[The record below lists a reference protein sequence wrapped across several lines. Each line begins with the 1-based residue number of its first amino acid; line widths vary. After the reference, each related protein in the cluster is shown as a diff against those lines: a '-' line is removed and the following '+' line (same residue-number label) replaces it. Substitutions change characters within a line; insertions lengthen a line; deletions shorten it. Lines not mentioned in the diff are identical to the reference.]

1 MNQLIAIENIDAVLS
16 REHLLPTIVMWNRLE
31 GRPRR
36 EDFLRALRAEVRDPL
51 WMLCKQWQVGEFG
64 GDDAGSPVF
73 AKVHIDTTRITRFRP
88 GSGSAVD
95 FDRQTP
101 IETTVEQR
109 PIEFRGQDHLRSMD
123 VRVAMGRQWLK
134 LLAAA
139 GLGAHAQEYVD
150 TYAIAEPDPTS
161 RADAFLTAHP
171 AVWQTLSALAGRA
184 MDGAELYDYLLA
196 DATHHAYDGIGVAG
210 VDQPAVDTLAGR
222 FRTWF
227 ETLFVQPPAAGNDA
241 WIGDQL
247 EYQFAVSA
255 PTGGTEKVMVA
266 DEYYQ
271 GRLDWYSLDVDT
283 DADPL
288 ADGAAPPPADPA
300 QSFTSSFFPV
310 NMQFEGMPNTR
321 WWTFEDAKTNF
332 GDIRPDTT
340 DVNKLLLIEFALV
353 YANDWFLVPF
363 QLPVGSLANVAGL
376 AVTNVFG
383 ERTWVRPSGA
393 GDDEDWQRWAM
404 YQLAVKGDE
413 DAAADLTLVLLPT
426 VPKTD
431 EGPPIDDVNL
441 IRDEVAN
448 MVWAV
453 ENQIPLATGRSKR
466 GQAAGREL
474 ARRLEAILD
483 GEIDGGLVV
492 PELPD
497 SGGRDPLRGDA
508 RRAGELDPVHPR
520 ASRGRQPRDPVAA
533 GVDATHHRRRSEPP
547 AEDQAAHGVDP
558 AGARGRSAPA
568 VLPARRGGAAG
579 GRPSRPGVPAHAL
592 A

>member
-109 PIEFRGQDHLRSMD
+109 PIEFHGQDHLRSMD

-139 GLGAHAQEYVD
+139 GLGGHAQEYID

-184 MDGAELYDYLLA
+184 MDGAKLYDYLLA
-196 DATHHAYDGIGVAG
+196 DATHHAYDGIGVA
-210 VDQPAVDTLAGR
+210 VTDQPAVDTLAGR

-227 ETLFVQPPAAGNDA
+227 DTLFVQPPAAGNDA

-288 ADGAAPPPADPA
+288 ADDAAPPADPA

-332 GDIRPDTT
+332 GDIQPDTT

-413 DAAADLTLVLLPT
+413 DVAADLTLVLLPT

-474 ARRLEAILD
+474 ARRFEAILD

-497 SGGRDPLRGDA
+497 AAAAIRYEVMHGVP
-508 RRAGELDPVHPR
+508 ENWIPFIPVHLEGDNREIQLQR
-520 ASRGRQPRDPVAA
+520 ASMPRIIVGDPNPPEKIKPRTGLIRQ
-533 GVDATHHRRRSEPP
+533 GLEDAPP
-547 AEDQAAHGVDP
+547 A
-558 AGARGRSAPA
+558 A
-568 VLPARRGGAAG
+568 VLPARGGGAAG
-579 GRPSRPGVPAHAL
+579 GRPRRAGLPAHAL